1 MKRAVVEIARQW
13 AYRFCALLLTG
24 VVKVLFRAQF
34 IGRENIPLHGA
45 IVVARHASYWDIPL
59 VAAVLHWFRR
69 LTFVARRTLKDDNF
83 LLKPFLVAFA
93 IPVDRDKFRMSDFKK
108 VIEAIEQDRLVL
120 IFPEGTIRH
129 TGRVF
134 PGALRFAERSGR
146 EFLPVRFKVRSGQ
159 YPPNYPFGFPALT
172 VIIGRPFSL
181 RDLEFDLTG
190 NETKEER
197 YSRLSGLLMERVDG
211 VEAC

>member
-1 MKRAVVEIARQW
+1 MKRAVVEIAKQL
-13 AYRFCALLLTG
+13 AYWFCALVLTG
-24 VVKVLFRAQF
+24 VVKILFRVQF
-34 IGRENIPLHGA
+34 VGRENIPLHGA
-45 IVVARHASYWDIPL
+45 IVIARHASYWDIPL
-59 VAAVLHWFRR
+59 AAAALHWFRR

-83 LLKPFLVAFA
+83 LLKPFIAGFA

-108 VIEAIEQDRLVL
+108 VMEAIEQNKLVM

-129 TGRVF
+129 TGQVF
-134 PGALRFAERSGR
+134 PGVLRFAERSGR

-159 YPPNYPFGFPALT
+159 YPPRYPFGFPALT
-172 VIIGRPFSL
+172 MIVGRPFSL

-190 NETKEER
+190 NETKTER
-197 YSRLSGLLMERVDG
+197 YDRLSNLLMERIDG